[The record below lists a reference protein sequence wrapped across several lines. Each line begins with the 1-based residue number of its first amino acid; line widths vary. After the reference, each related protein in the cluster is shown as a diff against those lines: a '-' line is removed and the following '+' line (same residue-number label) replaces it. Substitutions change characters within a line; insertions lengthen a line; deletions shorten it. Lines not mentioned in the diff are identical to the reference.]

1 MIRPERAKRQALLH
15 VLQRSVTSAEVTA
28 LLELCDLM
36 VQETS
41 RDLVTASMMD
51 VPRLQGE
58 AQAYM
63 TLTRLITQ
71 PSIQKETT

>member
-1 MIRPERAKRQALLH
+1 MSMIRPERAKRQALLH

-51 VPRLQGE
+51 VPRLQG
-58 AQAYM
+58 
-63 TLTRLITQ
+63 
-71 PSIQKETT
+71 